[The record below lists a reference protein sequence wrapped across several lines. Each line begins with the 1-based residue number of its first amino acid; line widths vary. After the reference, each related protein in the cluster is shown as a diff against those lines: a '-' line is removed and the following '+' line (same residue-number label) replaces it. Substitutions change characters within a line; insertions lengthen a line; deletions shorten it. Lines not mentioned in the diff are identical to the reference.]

1 MGTGCTFEMG
11 RIAIDGGLEYEINVG
26 FGFGFGF
33 EESSFAL
40 LYIFYFLLSEIP
52 FYYIFLVFDDD
63 NLFPSNEP
71 FAV

>member
-1 MGTGCTFEMG
+1 MG
-11 RIAIDGGLEYEINVG
+11 RLAIDGGLEYEINVG
-26 FGFGFGF
+26 VGFGF
-33 EESSFAL
+33 EEDSFAL
-40 LYIFYFLLSEIP
+40 LYIFYLLLSEIP